1 MKILMVNDNDPDSMV
16 GGSEHHI
23 ADLTKALEADGHE
36 VHWFALAQ
44 GCFPLAKGSTPV
56 AGERSRKRVYR
67 DRATNRRVA
76 ICRRVIFYRGL
87 HRELADY
94 IARLQPDVVHLHNN
108 YRYPASVLIAARG
121 HRIVQTVHDYCAMYP
136 TAHCSRPRSC
146 AGRSVFVALR
156 HGCLTWK
163 LLATE
168 FLLLYGRRFLDR
180 RLVDAFIAP
189 SRDLAVH
196 LDRMGYA
203 RIRQVPNFRLLPA
216 SEATPPPD
224 AQVVLYVGAL
234 IAHKGAAV
242 LLDAF
247 AELVGDLPEA
257 ALWFV
262 GDGPDAAHLKSSA
275 RARGLCGV
283 RFLGRRSPDELAGFY
298 RHARVVVIPSLWL
311 ENAPLVPIEA
321 AAYGRAAI
329 ASRVGG
335 LPELVKD
342 GQTGFLFDR
351 GDSAGLAQRLRLL
364 LTNRSLAQTLGAAA
378 REQFARRPSPAAHL
392 EQILAVYGASR

>member
-1 MKILMVNDNDPDSMV
+1 MKVLMVNDNDPDAVV
-16 GGSEHHI
+16 GGSEHYM
-23 ADLTKALEADGHE
+23 ADLTHALEADGHE
-36 VHWFALAQ
+36 VYWFALAE
-44 GCFPLAKGSTPV
+44 GATPV
-56 AGERSRKRVYR
+56 AAERSGKRVFR
-67 DRATNRRVA
+67 TRATNRWAA
-76 ICRRVIFYRGL
+76 ICRRVIFYRDL

-136 TAHCSRPRSC
+136 TAHCSRQRSC
-146 AGRSVFVALR
+146 AGRSVFVALG

-216 SEATPPPD
+216 SEATPPAD

-247 AELVGDLPEA
+247 AELVGDVPEA
-257 ALWFV
+257 TLWFV
-262 GDGPDAAHLKSSA
+262 GDGPDAADLKSSA
-275 RARGLCGV
+275 RARKLCGV
-283 RFLGRRSPDELAGFY
+283 RFLGRRSPDELARFY

-311 ENAPLVPIEA
+311 ENAPLVAIEA
-321 AAYGRAAI
+321 AAYGRAVV

-342 GQTGFLFDR
+342 GKTGFLFDR
-351 GDSAGLAQRLRLL
+351 GDSAGLAESLRLL
-364 LTNRSLAQTLGAAA
+364 LTDPSLAQTLGAAA
-378 REQFARRPSPAAHL
+378 REQFAQRRSPAAHL

>member
-1 MKILMVNDNDPDSMV
+1 MKVLMVNDNDPDAVV
-16 GGSEHHI
+16 GGSEHYM
-23 ADLTKALEADGHE
+23 ADLTHVLEADGHE
-36 VHWFALAQ
+36 VYWFVLAR
-44 GCFPLAKGSTPV
+44 GCFPLAQGSTPV
-56 AGERSRKRVYR
+56 SRERPRSHVFR
-67 DRATNRRVA
+67 DAAANRWVA

-87 HRELADY
+87 HRELADC

-136 TAHCSRPRSC
+136 TAHCSRQRSC
-146 AGRSVFVALR
+146 AGRSVFVALG

-216 SEATPPPD
+216 SEATPPAD

-247 AELVGDLPEA
+247 AELVGDVPEA
-257 ALWFV
+257 TLWFV
-262 GDGPDAAHLKSSA
+262 GDGPDAADLKSSA
-275 RARGLCGV
+275 RARKLCGV
-283 RFLGRRSPDELAGFY
+283 RFLGRRSPDELARFY

-311 ENAPLVPIEA
+311 ENAPLVAIEA
-321 AAYGRAAI
+321 AAYGRAVV

-342 GQTGFLFDR
+342 GKTGFLFDR
-351 GDSAGLAQRLRLL
+351 GDSAGLAESLRLL
-364 LTNRSLAQTLGAAA
+364 LTDPSLAQTLGAAA
-378 REQFARRPSPAAHL
+378 REQFAQRRSPAAHL

>member
-1 MKILMVNDNDPDSMV
+1 MVNDNDPDAVV
-16 GGSEHHI
+16 GGGEHYM
-23 ADLTKALEADGHE
+23 ADLTHALEADGHE
-36 VHWFALAQ
+36 VHWFALAE
-44 GCFPLAKGSTPV
+44 GATPV
-56 AGERSRKRVYR
+56 AAERSSKRVFRARAANRWAAIYRRVVFYR
-67 DRATNRRVA
+67 D
-76 ICRRVIFYRGL
+76 L
-87 HRELADY
+87 HRELADFVT
-94 IARLQPDVVHLHNN
+94 RLQPDVVHLHNN

-136 TAHCSRPRSC
+136 TASCTRRRSC

-168 FLLLYGRRFLDR
+168 FPLLYGRRFLDR
-180 RLVDAFIAP
+180 RFVDAFIAP
-189 SRDLAVH
+189 SRDLAIH

-203 RIRQVPNFRLLPA
+203 RVRHVENFRLLPA
-216 SEATPPPD
+216 AENPTPPPD

-247 AELVGDLPEA
+247 AALVGDLPGA

-275 RARGLCGV
+275 RAKGLCGV
-283 RFLGRRSPDELAGFY
+283 RFLGQRSPDELARFY

-311 ENAPLVPIEA
+311 ENAPLVAIEA
-321 AAYGRAAI
+321 AAYGRAVI

-335 LPELVKD
+335 LSELVQD

-351 GDSAGLAQRLRLL
+351 GDSAGLAERLRLL
-364 LTNRSLAQTLGAAA
+364 LTDRPLAETLGAAA
-378 REQFARRPSPAAHL
+378 REQFAQRRSPAAHL
-392 EQILAVYGASR
+392 EKILSVYGASH